1 MRLHLLLACLAFMPD
16 SCDSGVDAVKSYYP
30 LVARS
35 NASCEPALAGA
46 WVPDADSAG
55 PEVWTLLGPDRSD
68 SACTLQLVLVD
79 SSIARVLLD
88 SVEMEWIW
96 GDSAVRADA
105 KLGDAM
111 HARYLA
117 DSAAIEALVEPGDGS
132 DSTLTVWDVRAV
144 RRPAGLFVDFS
155 REELPATPFGAA
167 PIQTHWLW
175 KAELAGD
182 RLTLRPFSR
191 EWLEAMS
198 DSGRV
203 AVSHSKVDGAFVLT
217 GSGEEVVAL
226 MERFAA
232 DSQAFPETWA
242 IHLRR

>member
-1 MRLHLLLACLAFMPD
+1 MRLHLLLACLALMPD

-30 LVARS
+30 LVAKGNS
-35 NASCEPALAGA
+35 SCEPALTGG
-46 WVPDADSAG
+46 WVLDADSTG
-55 PEVWTLLGPDRSD
+55 PVVWTVLDSDPSD

-88 SVEMEWIW
+88 SAEMEWIW
-96 GDSAVRADA
+96 GDSAA
-105 KLGDAM
+105 KANAQLGDATR
-111 HARYLA
+111 ATYLA
-117 DSAAIEALVEPGDGS
+117 DSAAIEALLGPGEGS

-144 RRPAGLFVDFS
+144 RRPAGLFIDFA
-155 REELPATPFGAA
+155 RDELPATPFGAA

-175 KAELAGD
+175 KAELAGGG
-182 RLTLRPFSR
+182 LTLRPFSR

-203 AVSHSKVDGAFVLT
+203 AVSHSNVDGAFVLT

-242 IHLRR
+242 IRLRR

>member
-35 NASCEPALAGA
+35 NASCEPALTGA
-46 WVPDADSAG
+46 WVLDADSAG
-55 PEVWTLLGPDRSD
+55 PVVWTVMGADPSD
-68 SACTLQLVLVD
+68 SSCALALVLVD

-88 SVEMEWIW
+88 SAEMEWIW
-96 GDSAVRADA
+96 EDSVARAGA
-105 KLGDAM
+105 KLGDATR
-111 HARYLA
+111 ARYLA
-117 DSAAIEALVEPGDGS
+117 DGEAIEALIGPGEGS

-155 REELPATPFGAA
+155 REELPATPFGSA

-175 KAELAGD
+175 KAELAGG